1 MTDQLQRFLFDD
13 FDIRGEIANADNSFN
28 DIIKNH
34 DYTPEVANLVG
45 ELLVATTL
53 LTAML
58 KFEGKI
64 AVQLQGDGPLK
75 ILVINSNQDLQ
86 VRGTA
91 RVDGETAG
99 LSFSQ
104 LVGKGHMMITISPVD
119 GERYQGIVDLSKD
132 SLSACLENYFDQS
145 EQLPTRVILHACSKE
160 KGKAKAAGL
169 LIQTLPSSKDN
180 HADDFQHVC
189 ALAQTVKPE
198 ELFELTQEELLHR
211 LYHQETVRLFEK
223 QTISFKCSC
232 SKERCLSSLASISP
246 EEILEILNER
256 GAIEMHCEYCVTDY
270 RFELDDLQ
278 ILLTDTHNQ
287 QH

>member
-13 FDIRGEIANADNSFN
+13 YEIRGEIATANNSFSE
-28 DIIKNH
+28 IIKNH
-34 DYTPEVANLVG
+34 HFSPEVAEIVG

-75 ILVINSNQDLQ
+75 MAVINSDQNLQ

-91 RVDGETAG
+91 RVEGDTTG

-104 LVGKGHMMITISPVD
+104 LVGKGNMMITITPDD
-119 GERYQGIVDLSKD
+119 GERYQGIVDLNGD

-145 EQLPTRVILHACSKE
+145 EQLPTRVVLHAKS
-160 KGKAKAAGL
+160 GPSAHAAGI
-169 LIQTLPSSKDN
+169 LIQTLPASSDN
-180 HADDFQHVC
+180 HDDDFQHIC
-189 ALAQTVKPE
+189 ALTQTAKAE
-198 ELFELTQEELLHR
+198 ELYELTQEELLFR

-232 SKERCLSSLASISP
+232 SKERCLSSLASIAP
-246 EEILEILNER
+246 EEILDILNER
-256 GAIEMHCEYCVTDY
+256 GAIEMHCEYCASDY
-270 RFELDDLQ
+270 RFEINDLQ
-278 ILLTDTHNQ
+278 ILLADQSNQ

>member
-28 DIIKNH
+28 EIIKNH
-34 DYTPEVANLVG
+34 NFTPEVANVIG

-75 ILVINSNQDLQ
+75 MAVINSDQNLQ

-91 RVDGETAG
+91 RVDGDTSG

-104 LVGKGHMMITISPVD
+104 LVGKGNMMITITPD
-119 GERYQGIVDLSKD
+119 NGERYQGIVDLQQD
-132 SLSACLENYFDQS
+132 SLSACLENYFEQS
-145 EQLPTRVILHACSKE
+145 EQLPTRIILHAKHDKKSQ
-160 KGKAKAAGL
+160 AAGI
-169 LIQTLPSSKDN
+169 LIQTLPSTSDN
-180 HADDFQHVC
+180 HEQNFQHVC
-189 ALAQTVKPE
+189 ALAKTVKE
-198 ELFELTQEELLHR
+198 QELYELTQEDVLFR

-223 QTISFKCSC
+223 QSISFKCSC
-232 SKERCLSSLASISP
+232 SKERCLSSLASIAP
-246 EEILEILNER
+246 AEILKIINEQ
-256 GAIEMHCEYCVTDY
+256 GAIEMHCEYCANDY
-270 RFELDDLQ
+270 HFEINDLQ
-278 ILLTDTHNQ
+278 ILLGDTHNQ
-287 QH
+287 HH

>member
-28 DIIKNH
+28 EIIKNH
-34 DYTPEVANLVG
+34 DYPLEVANLMG

-75 ILVINSNQDLQ
+75 MVVINADQNLQ

-91 RVDGETAG
+91 RVKGETAG

-104 LVGKGHMMITISPVD
+104 LVGNGHMMITISPDD

-145 EQLPTRVILHACSKE
+145 EQLPTRVILHADSE
-160 KGKAKAAGL
+160 GKAQAAGL
-169 LIQTLPSSKDN
+169 LIQTLPSTGDN
-180 HADDFQHVC
+180 HENDFQHVC
-189 ALAQTVKPE
+189 ALAHTVKAD
-198 ELFELTQEELLHR
+198 ELYELTQEELLHR

-223 QTISFKCSC
+223 QAIAFKCSC
-232 SKERCLSSLASISP
+232 SKDRCLSSLASITP
-246 EEILEILNER
+246 EEILGILNER
-256 GAIEMHCEYCVTDY
+256 GAIEMHCEYCASDY
-270 RFELDDLQ
+270 RFEVNDLQ
-278 ILLTDTHNQ
+278 ILLGDTHNQ

>member
-13 FDIRGEIANADNSFN
+13 FEIRGEIANADTSFN

-34 DYTPEVANLVG
+34 EFSPEVENIVG

-64 AVQLQGDGPLK
+64 AVQIQGDGPLK
-75 ILVINSNQDLQ
+75 MAVINADQNLQ

-91 RVDGETAG
+91 RVEGDTTG

-104 LVGKGHMMITISPVD
+104 LVGKGHMMITITPD
-119 GERYQGIVDLSKD
+119 NGERYQGVVDLQGE
-132 SLSACLENYFDQS
+132 SLSACIENYFEQS
-145 EQLPTRVILHACSKE
+145 EQLPTRVILHANSSE
-160 KGKAKAAGL
+160 TPQAAGI
-169 LIQTLPSSKDN
+169 LIQTLPASSDDHK
-180 HADDFQHVC
+180 DDFQHVC
-189 ALAQTVKPE
+189 ALAQTVE
-198 ELFELTQEELLHR
+198 EQELYDLTQEELLFR
-211 LYHQETVRLFEK
+211 LYHEEAVRLFEI
-223 QTISFKCSC
+223 QPITFKCSC
-232 SKERCLSSLASISP
+232 SQERCLSSLASIAP

-256 GAIEMHCEYCVTDY
+256 GAIEMHCEYCASDY
-270 RFELDDLQ
+270 HFEINDLQ
-278 ILLTDTHNQ
+278 ILLGDTHNQ

>member
-13 FDIRGEIANADNSFN
+13 FEIRGEIANANDSFN

-34 DYTPEVANLVG
+34 DFSPEVANIVG
-45 ELLVATTL
+45 ELLIATTL

-75 ILVINSNQDLQ
+75 MAVINADQNLQ

-91 RVDGETAG
+91 RVEGDTSG

-104 LVGKGHMMITISPVD
+104 LVGKGNMMITITPDD
-119 GERYQGIVDLSKD
+119 GERYQGIVDLQKE

-145 EQLPTRVILHACSKE
+145 EQLPTRVILHANSE
-160 KGKAKAAGL
+160 QKAKAAGI
-169 LIQTLPSSKDN
+169 LIQTLPATSEN
-180 HADDFQHVC
+180 HEEDFQHVC
-189 ALAQTVKPE
+189 ALAQTVKE
-198 ELFELTQEELLHR
+198 EEIYELAQEDLLFR
-211 LYHQETVRLFEK
+211 LYHEETVRLFEK
-223 QTISFKCSC
+223 QPITFKCSC
-232 SKERCLSSLASISP
+232 SQERCLSSLASIEP
-246 EEILEILNER
+246 DEILEILDER
-256 GAIEMHCEYCVTDY
+256 GAIEMHCEYCAKDY
-270 RFELDDLQ
+270 RFEVDDLQ
-278 ILLTDTHNQ
+278 ILLTDTHKQ